1 MLDTQAAPGDPIG
14 QGELVVQRARDV
26 ARLVA
31 TVSPP
36 YLRLLECR
44 RRAGAFEGDLLVLE
58 VEVELPQRPVHDIRR
73 HEMVAVT
80 FLSDDRNF
88 PEVEALRTD
97 FPQVP
102 HLNLRAN
109 DTPKSLCLYAE
120 PWEDLKLRWSAGA
133 YLERIREWLART
145 ARGELHEPDQP
156 LEPFF
161 LRARDTLVL
170 SRAAIED
177 AHRDQP
183 TGVWARE
190 CDTEGG
196 SRVLLAETA
205 GGSEGGADD
214 EFVIMAVKAEPRTAG
229 VIRRTPTS
237 LAELHDLLMEG
248 GDDLIAQIRER
259 FAHWSQRRDLLDKQL
274 LLLLVIP
281 QTRSEGAPEEALEVR
296 GFRTEE
302 TVSRVGCEIDLWE
315 LRGDSLG
322 RVMVPDPLR
331 RGAAVELS
339 MLNVVHRLS
348 RAAAS
353 ALNGVDGDSVPQVIA
368 VGVGALGSQVCLNLA
383 RAGWGQ
389 WTYVDEDYLLPH
401 NLARH
406 ALPSFCVG
414 MAKASMLTV
423 IANGIVA
430 EDPLAAPIVANVL
443 HPGASA
449 DQLDEALGAA
459 DLILDMSASVPTAR
473 ALVHDFDSNARRIS
487 AFLSPSGTDLVV
499 LAEDVARELRLDSLE
514 MQYYRSLS
522 EEPGLSGHL
531 RRPNDEVRYG
541 QSCRD
546 VSFVIPQELVS
557 LHASIAAGFARQV
570 AEQSSASIS
579 IFRADPTNLTVSRVD
594 VPTSAVTEQQL
605 GGWRLVSDEGLLEQV
620 ARLRLE
626 RLPNETGGVLLGTID
641 AQRRIA
647 YVVDALPS
655 PPDSKEWPT
664 SYIRGTRGLAA
675 KVARLRAAADDAI
688 DYVGEWHSH
697 PDGAGVSPSP
707 DDREA
712 LSHLV
717 DLRASDG
724 LPGAFL
730 IVGEDDASW
739 QLATLEDN

>member
-1 MLDTQAAPGDPIG
+1 
-14 QGELVVQRARDV
+14 
-26 ARLVA
+26 
-31 TVSPP
+31 
-36 YLRLLECR
+36 
-44 RRAGAFEGDLLVLE
+44 
-58 VEVELPQRPVHDIRR
+58 
-73 HEMVAVT
+73 
-80 FLSDDRNF
+80 
-88 PEVEALRTD
+88 
-97 FPQVP
+97 
-102 HLNLRAN
+102 
-109 DTPKSLCLYAE
+109 
-120 PWEDLKLRWSAGA
+120 
-133 YLERIREWLART
+133 
-145 ARGELHEPDQP
+145 
-156 LEPFF
+156 
-161 LRARDTLVL
+161 
-170 SRAAIED
+170 
-177 AHRDQP
+177 
-183 TGVWARE
+183 
-190 CDTEGG
+190 
-196 SRVLLAETA
+196 
-205 GGSEGGADD
+205 
-214 EFVIMAVKAEPRTAG
+214 
-229 VIRRTPTS
+229 
-237 LAELHDLLMEG
+237 
-248 GDDLIAQIRER
+248 
-259 FAHWSQRRDLLDKQL
+259 
-274 LLLLVIP
+274 
-281 QTRSEGAPEEALEVR
+281 
-296 GFRTEE
+296 
-302 TVSRVGCEIDLWE
+302 
-315 LRGDSLG
+315 
-322 RVMVPDPLR
+322 
-331 RGAAVELS
+331 

-353 ALNGVDGDSVPQVIA
+353 ALNGVDGDSVPQIIA

-459 DLILDMSASVPTAR
+459 DLILDMSASVATAR

-531 RRPNDEVRYG
+531 RRPNDEVRFG

-546 VSFVIPQELVS
+546 VSFVMSQELVS
-557 LHASIAAGFARQV
+557 LHASIAAGLTRQV

-579 IFRADPTNLTVSRVD
+579 VFRAEPANLTVSRVD
-594 VPTSAVTEQQL
+594 VPASAMTEQQL
-605 GGWRLVSDEGLLEQV
+605 GGWRLVSDEGLLEGV
-620 ARLRLE
+620 AGLRRE

-641 AQRRIA
+641 AQRRIV
-647 YVVDALPS
+647 YVVEALPS
-655 PPDSKEWPT
+655 PPDSEEWPT

-675 KVARLRAAADDAI
+675 KVAGIRAAADDAI

-697 PDGAGVSPSP
+697 PDGAGVSLSP
-707 DDREA
+707 DDRKA
-712 LSHLV
+712 LSNLV

-739 QLATLEDN
+739 HLANPEHH